1 MQQLSA
7 LDTLFLS
14 RETERTPLHISR
26 LLIYDPSTAPG
37 GSVRLRDILQLFQ
50 SRLHMAPVLRRRL
63 AEVPLGIDYPYWVE
77 TADFDLEF
85 HVRHIALPKPGD
97 WRQLCIQVAR
107 LHARILDRSRPL
119 WEAYVIEGLDN
130 IEDLPRGSFALLL
143 KLHHAAIDP
152 APASDIAGVIHDT
165 SPDRAEATNSRAP
178 RWRPEAIPAA
188 SGLLARAWF
197 NTLRQP
203 TRLARTLASNAPGI
217 SGLRSALRRHR
228 MPGARERPQTRFN
241 GTVGAHRSFDARFYP
256 LEAIR
261 NIRNLA
267 PGATVNDVVVT
278 LIAGALRRYLLATGE
293 LPPASLIAG
302 APINIRAQEDSE
314 GGAVRMMTLTLYT
327 DIADPVERLHQVHEE
342 CLASKEYAHT
352 VGSRALTDLT
362 QAVSPR
368 LGSFGL
374 RAASQTM
381 LMSEG
386 AAPINTVI
394 SNMPGPQIPLYL
406 CGARLLC
413 SAGLGAVL
421 DDMGLVHLVPSYHN
435 GISIGFTACRDML
448 PDATVYAGC
457 IHDSFEELN
466 AAARAFNR
474 RNSGR
479 RRSRRV
485 RRD

>member
-26 LLIYDPSTAPG
+26 LLIYDPSSTPG
-37 GSVRLRDILQLFQ
+37 GRVRLRDILQLFE

-63 AEVPLGIDYPYWVE
+63 AEVPLGLDYPYWVE

-130 IEDLPRGSFALLL
+130 IAGLPRGSFALLL

-152 APASDIAGVIHDT
+152 APASDIVGVIHDT
-165 SPDRAEATNSRAP
+165 SPDPSEATGAQPP
-178 RWRPEAIPAA
+178 RWRPETIPAT
-188 SGLLARAWF
+188 SGLLARAWL

-203 TRLARTLASNAPGI
+203 SRLAHTLVSNAPGI
-217 SGLRSALRRHR
+217 SGLRDALQRHR
-228 MPGARERPQTRFN
+228 LLAGRERPLTRFN
-241 GTVGAHRSFDARFYP
+241 GTVSAHRSFDARFYP
-256 LEAIR
+256 LAAIH

-267 PGATVNDVVVT
+267 PGATINDVVVT
-278 LIAGALRRYLLATGE
+278 LIAGALRRYLLTTGE

-302 APINIRAQEDSE
+302 APINIRTSEDAD
-314 GGAVRMMTLTLYT
+314 GTRVQMMTLTLYT

-352 VGSRALTDLT
+352 AGARALTDLT

-368 LGSFGL
+368 RGSLGL

-394 SNMPGPQIPLYL
+394 SNIPGARVPLYL

-448 PDATVYAGC
+448 PDPTVYGGC

-466 AAARAFNR
+466 AAARTL
-474 RNSGR
+474 GR
-479 RRSRRV
+479 RRSSSRHSRRP
-485 RRD
+485 RHD